1 MPKKKPEEK
10 PVEKM
15 EDRELAEHVLG
26 KELVEKMHEEFDL
39 RDTSKEDVSGSTP
52 TD

>member
-1 MPKKKPEEK
+1 MPKKKPEGK

-26 KELVEKMHEEFDL
+26 KELVEKMHKEFDL
-39 RDTSKEDVSGSTP
+39 RDTSNKDASDFTP
-52 TD
+52 QD